1 MRVMNRMP
9 DKACG
14 IFDPAPAIRA
24 LILLLT
30 LLLHAP
36 LGSAQP
42 LLYSFSGQVTR
53 LSRDGAGVL
62 AAGGITPG
70 APVSIRFE
78 IDFSLPGQAV
88 MNDGGVL
95 TLQPYLWEDLRIDYF
110 QSRMISGTLFP
121 EVDGG
126 MYNGQEDFREFLSG
140 WNRSDWNGH
149 TGVLK
154 GGGSDSFFTLERHSP
169 SPDGLLP
176 DWRVQDWQV
185 GTLVQGTIAATS
197 PLDYSLVQ
205 ASLRLD
211 SIMVIPEPGAASI
224 LLLGAASGWVR
235 LRQTRN
241 TAPRHAARQPAGP
254 GSTPARALPV

>member
-14 IFDPAPAIRA
+14 NFNPAPAIRTW
-24 LILLLT
+24 LFFLS

-36 LGSAQP
+36 IGSAQP

-53 LSRDGAGVL
+53 
-62 AAGGITPG
+62 GGITPG

-121 EVDGG
+121 VVDGG
-126 MYNGQEDFREFLSG
+126 MYNGQEDFSEFLSG

-211 SIMVIPEPGAASI
+211 SIIVIPEPGAASL

-241 TAPRHAARQPAGP
+241 TAPRHAARQPA
-254 GSTPARALPV
+254 